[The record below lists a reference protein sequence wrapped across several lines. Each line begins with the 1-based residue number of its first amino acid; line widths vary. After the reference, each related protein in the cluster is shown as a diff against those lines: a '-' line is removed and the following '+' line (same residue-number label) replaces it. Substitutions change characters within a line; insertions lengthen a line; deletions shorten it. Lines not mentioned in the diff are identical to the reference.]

1 MTQSETPANA
11 RAHTPALEWIAAA
24 LGLSITLAML
34 TIIGRDAIRGSGG
47 TPVLEAIAG
56 ETRRV
61 PTGHVVA
68 FTVANRAPA
77 AAASVE
83 VEGVLTLPGE
93 VPETSGATL
102 DYVAGGSDAR
112 GAMMFAGDPSAGRLE
127 VRVRGFTEP

>member
-1 MTQSETPANA
+1 MTTRPHA
-11 RAHTPALEWIAAA
+11 PALEWIAAA
-24 LGLSITLAML
+24 LGLIVTLAL
-34 TIIGRDAIRGSGG
+34 LAIIGRDALQGSEG
-47 TPVLEAIAG
+47 TPVLEASAG

-61 PTGHVVA
+61 AGGSVVD

-93 VPETSGATL
+93 ESETSVATL
-102 DYVAGGSDAR
+102 DYVAGNSEAR
-112 GAMMFAGDPSAGRLE
+112 GAMMFSGDPSAGGLK